1 MNQDIESM
9 FNGTVQETADA
20 RDAVSDVISENSKLN
35 GDFESSGNIEIRGTV
50 MGNVVIDGVYEQ
62 GQRERQYCRRQRC

>member
-35 GDFESSGNIEIRGTV
+35 GDFELESLSGL
-50 MGNVVIDGVYEQ
+50 
-62 GQRERQYCRRQRC
+62 

>member
-35 GDFESSGNIEIRGTV
+35 GDFESPQMSGN
-50 MGNVVIDGVYEQ
+50 M
-62 GQRERQYCRRQRC
+62 RCF

>member
-50 MGNVVIDGVYEQ
+50 MGNVVIDGMHISSFFHVHNLIL
-62 GQRERQYCRRQRC
+62 RFC

>member
-50 MGNVVIDGVYEQ
+50 TVSYTHLASRSHPSSYYSGKSG
-62 GQRERQYCRRQRC
+62 GR